1 MNKDMQEKVKKQCQ
15 IFKKYRK
22 RLIAK
27 EVTKR
32 CLLRRRLPK
41 CVSRTL
47 QKYPDIGT
55 DIEEYACENRVGADS
70 WRRTGVLTFTGNA

>member
-1 MNKDMQEKVKKQCQ
+1 MNSRILARYKSF
-15 IFKKYRK
+15 IIIIIK
-22 RLIAK
+22 R
-27 EVTKR
+27 
-32 CLLRRRLPK
+32 
-41 CVSRTL
+41 VSRTL